1 MSRFPRRCAWISEQH
16 RERRRAFSPSK
27 CQRSADLDRVRASAV
42 AGSRSGKRAIVACR
56 SSSQTSVRS
65 GDCAARPV
73 IDAHNRAGAKERQ
86 RSPSESDSDTVNH
99 IVEAAR
105 TSGSWLGRLEPFV
118 KDPPFASRDS
128 RRRTRGS
135 AKSALFARLRP
146 EDQPFAFDI
155 GCARGYKR
163 LRTSDR
169 QTLAATLI
177 AITKPPSSLVAL
189 STTNLRGT
197 SSATSNPA

>member
-1 MSRFPRRCAWISEQH
+1 MPTIEPARKR
-16 RERRRAFSPSK
+16 
-27 CQRSADLDRVRASAV
+27 
-42 AGSRSGKRAIVACR
+42 GSWF
-56 SSSQTSVRS
+56 
-65 GDCAARPV
+65 
-73 IDAHNRAGAKERQ
+73 
-86 RSPSESDSDTVNH
+86 PSESDSDTVNH

-118 KDPPFASRDS
+118 KDPPFASRDP

-177 AITKPPSSLVAL
+177 AITKPPSSLVAR
-189 STTNLRGT
+189 STTNPRGT